1 LIELID
7 IVHSFETPGGRD
19 VPLLA
24 IPHWAATP
32 RACNLVTGP
41 SGAGKSTL
49 LAMMAG
55 LLKPDAGRVIV
66 EARDVW
72 ALDDSER
79 DGLRAQRIGCLVQ
92 DAYFLDSL
100 DVLDNVAI
108 VLLLAGR
115 DRRTHRERARALLD
129 RVGLADRASSPP
141 AVLSGGEK
149 VRLSLARALA
159 NDPPLVLA
167 DEPTAS
173 LDRANAE
180 HVAALLDAL
189 VRDEGKTLIVATH
202 EPERFDAASRLD
214 LPARVPAGGAP

>member
-1 LIELID
+1 MIELID
-7 IVHSFETPGGRD
+7 IVHSFETPGGSD
-19 VPLLA
+19 TPLLS
-24 IPHWAATP
+24 IPRWAATP
-32 RACNLVTGP
+32 RACNLITGP

-49 LAMMAG
+49 LSMMAG
-55 LLKPDAGRVIV
+55 LLKPDAGRVLVDGEDI
-66 EARDVW
+66 W
-72 ALDDSER
+72 ALDDSVR
-79 DGLRAQRIGCLVQ
+79 DGLRVQRIGCLVQ

-108 VLLLAGR
+108 PLLLAGR
-115 DRRTHRERARALLD
+115 ERRTHRERARALLE
-129 RVGLADRASSPP
+129 RVGLADRTSVPP

-173 LDRANAE
+173 LDRANADA
-180 HVAALLDAL
+180 VAALLGAL

-202 EPERFDAASRLD
+202 EPERFDAVNRLD
-214 LPARVPAGGAP
+214 LPGCVPVRGAS